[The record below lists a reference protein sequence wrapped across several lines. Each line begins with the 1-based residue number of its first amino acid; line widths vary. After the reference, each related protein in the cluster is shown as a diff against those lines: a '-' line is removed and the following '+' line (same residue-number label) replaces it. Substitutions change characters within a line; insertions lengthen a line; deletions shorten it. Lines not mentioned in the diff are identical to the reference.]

1 MKKLLLLSLI
11 LAFTASL
18 NAQTID
24 KKWGFGGGAGAYG
37 TLENGG
43 IGIMPELYFSRY
55 LSPRFDIMLKGD
67 MGIYRTPLVNTLD
80 LVNPFLNLRFKLSG
94 EDKNLRP
101 YLFAGPGYLWDN
113 GTDAVNFDLG
123 LGTKYYIK
131 PAAALYLE
139 AGYIRGI
146 ESVAKGI
153 TGRENLWKVTAG
165 VELNFGKAKD
175 ADLDGVSDNKDK
187 CPNTPAGVAVDE
199 DGCPIDT
206 DGDGVAD
213 YLDDCPTIAG
223 LTSLKGCPDADGDG
237 VADKDDKCPD
247 TPKSVKVDAF
257 GCPLD
262 TDKDGVLDGSDK
274 CANTPAGVAVDKD
287 GCPIDTDGDGV
298 ADYLD
303 DCPTIAGL
311 TSLKGC
317 PDADGDGV
325 ADKDDKCPDTPKSVK
340 VDAFGCP
347 IDTDK
352 DGVLDGSDKCADTP
366 AGVKVDKDG
375 CPVDTDGDGT
385 PDYLDKCPSVAGSK
399 ENNGC
404 PEEAAIETVSP
415 EMTID
420 PVYFEYDNSTIQKVE
435 KAKIEKLVKLLKS
448 NDTYSVD
455 LTGNAD
461 SKGEEEYNMK
471 LSERRINSVVK
482 AITNSGVKASR
493 ISKQKPLGET
503 KPAAT
508 NDTEEGRA
516 LNRRVTFEVIKTK

>member
-1 MKKLLLLSLI
+1 MKKLLLLSCI
-11 LAFTASL
+11 VALAISI

-24 KKWGFGGGAGAYG
+24 KKWGIGVGAGAYG

-43 IGIMPELYFSRY
+43 IGVMPELYFSRY

-67 MGIYRTPLVNTLD
+67 MGVYRKPLLSDLD

-113 GTDAVNFDLG
+113 GTEAVNFDLG

-175 ADLDGVSDNKDK
+175 SDMDGVSDNKDK
-187 CPNTPAGVAVDE
+187 CPNTPAGVAVDKN
-199 DGCPIDT
+199 GCPIDT
-206 DGDGVAD
+206 DGDSVAD

-237 VADKDDKCPD
+237 VADKDDKCPN
-247 TPKSVKVDAF
+247 TPKDVKVDAF

-262 TDKDGVLDGSDK
+262 TDKDKVQDG
-274 CANTPAGVAVDKD
+274 
-287 GCPIDTDGDGV
+287 I
-298 ADYLD
+298 
-303 DCPTIAGL
+303 
-311 TSLKGC
+311 
-317 PDADGDGV
+317 
-325 ADKDDKCPDTPKSVK
+325 DKCPDTP
-340 VDAFGCP
+340 
-347 IDTDK
+347 
-352 DGVLDGSDKCADTP
+352 
-366 AGVKVDKDG
+366 AGVTVDKDG

-385 PDYLDKCPSVAGSK
+385 PDYLDKCPTVAGPK

-404 PEEAAIETVSP
+404 LAIEEAAIETVSP

-420 PVYFEYDNSTIQKVE
+420 PVYFDYDNSNILKVE

-482 AITNSGVKASR
+482 AITNSGVKAAR